1 MVQPCFDLKTTV
13 ELFSA
18 ERPPQGELPQHLEG
32 VVIAAQANYYW
43 VRSQHG
49 NFLCTRRTRLKKL
62 GQHVL
67 VGDRV
72 GVEEIDWQDKRGA
85 IATLFP
91 RASMLDRPPIANV
104 DQILLVFAVAEPA
117 LDPMQVTRFLI
128 KAEATGVEVSLVL
141 NKCDRIPSTQV
152 STWQKRIQAW
162 GYDPIMLSLR
172 TEKTLPLALIQR
184 LENRTSVI
192 AGPSGV
198 GKSTLIKRLI
208 PEQTIRTGAV
218 SGKLGRG
225 RHTTRHVEL
234 FTLPMGGLLADT
246 PGFNQP
252 DITCDPRELG
262 QCFPEIC
269 HPLEQ
274 TACQFHNCLHRDE
287 PGCGVRG
294 DWERYPLYLD
304 LLSEAT
310 QYQQSNEQRHEE
322 KTLEKVKMGEAG
334 ELQHEPKLEAKKYR
348 RPSRRSRNQDLQ
360 GRRWEDWAEDD

>member
-1 MVQPCFDLKTTV
+1 MMQQRGLDSIETV
-13 ELFSA
+13 VEPSCVTA
-18 ERPPQGELPQHLEG
+18 VAELPQYLEG

-43 VRSQHG
+43 VRSAWG
-49 NFLCTRRTRLKKL
+49 SFLCTRRTRLKKV
-62 GQHVL
+62 GQQVL

-72 GVEEIDWQDKRGA
+72 GVEELDWQDKRGA
-85 IATLFP
+85 IATLLP
-91 RASMLDRPPIANV
+91 RTSMLDRPPIANV
-104 DQILLVFAVAEPA
+104 DHILLLFAVAEPA
-117 LDPMQVTRFLI
+117 LEPMQVSRFLI
-128 KAEATGVEVSLVL
+128 KAEATGVAVSLGL
-141 NKCDRIPSTQV
+141 NKCDRISPALA
-152 STWQKRIQAW
+152 STWQNRIQAW
-162 GYDPIMLSLR
+162 GYDPIMLSLKIE
-172 TEKTLPLALIQR
+172 TKLPSTLLQR

-234 FTLPMGGLLADT
+234 FNLPMGGLLADT

-252 DITCDPRELG
+252 DITCGPNELG
-262 QCFPEIC
+262 QFFPEVR
-269 HPLEQ
+269 Q
-274 TACQFHNCLHRDE
+274 TLAQSACQFHNCLHRDE

-304 LLSEAT
+304 LLHEAT
-310 QYQQSNEQRHEE
+310 QYQQSHEQRREE

-334 ELQHEPKLEAKKYR
+334 ERQHEPKLEAKKYR
-348 RPSRRSRNQDLQ
+348 QPSRRSRNQDLQ
-360 GRRWEDWAEDD
+360 GRRWEEWIEEE